1 MVQVVREISSLN
13 HSTTIFLCYFQDV
26 EDMVYDGLNKSC
38 GRYEQVKVSVLLVA
52 RKLVTFHDV
61 TYLHRVEAVRGRLNV
76 YVGE

>member
-1 MVQVVREISSLN
+1 
-13 HSTTIFLCYFQDV
+13 
-26 EDMVYDGLNKSC
+26 MVYDGLNKSC

-61 TYLHRVEAVRGRLNV
+61 TYLHRVEAVRGRLNM